1 MRVTKIL
8 SYQNPSVGFHLQVKH
23 KHLPLRDVKLLSRDS
38 IYKAGGGGGG
48 LLSYKRLLGIC
59 RLTGSQFH
67 DWSDYNGV
75 TFSKELLELGRKFLD
90 FWGK

>member
-38 IYKAGGGGGG
+38 IYKAGGGGVT
-48 LLSYKRLLGIC
+48 LLQEVIGDLPLDGVAISRLEWL
-59 RLTGSQFH
+59 
-67 DWSDYNGV
+67 
-75 TFSKELLELGRKFLD
+75 
-90 FWGK
+90 

>member
-38 IYKAGGGGGG
+38 IYKAGGGGRGY
-48 LLSYKRLLGIC
+48 S
-59 RLTGSQFH
+59 LTRGF
-67 DWSDYNGV
+67 WGFAAGRGRNFTTGV
-75 TFSKELLELGRKFLD
+75 TIMESHFQKSY
-90 FWGK
+90 

>member
-48 LLSYKRLLGIC
+48 G
-59 RLTGSQFH
+59 G
-67 DWSDYNGV
+67 WGGV
-75 TFSKELLELGRKFLD
+75 TLLQEVFGDLPLD
-90 FWGK
+90 GVAISRLE

>member
-38 IYKAGGGGGG
+38 IYKAGGGVT
-48 LLSYKRLLGIC
+48 LLQEVIGDLPLDGVAISRLEWL
-59 RLTGSQFH
+59 
-67 DWSDYNGV
+67 
-75 TFSKELLELGRKFLD
+75 
-90 FWGK
+90 

>member
-38 IYKAGGGGGG
+38 IYKAGGGGGYPPT
-48 LLSYKRLLGIC
+48 LLQEVMGDLPLDGVAISRLEWL
-59 RLTGSQFH
+59 
-67 DWSDYNGV
+67 
-75 TFSKELLELGRKFLD
+75 
-90 FWGK
+90 

>member
-38 IYKAGGGGGG
+38 IYKAGGVT
-48 LLSYKRLLGIC
+48 LLQEVIGDLPLDGVA
-59 RLTGSQFH
+59 FH

-75 TFSKELLELGRKFLD
+75 TFSKELLELGRKFSD

>member
-38 IYKAGGGGGG
+38 IYKAGGGGAGF
-48 LLSYKRLLGIC
+48 LYYKRVLGIC
-59 RLTGSQFH
+59 RWTGSQFH

-75 TFSKELLELGRKFLD
+75 TFSKELLELGRKFSD

>member
-38 IYKAGGGGGG
+38 IYKAGGGGVI
-48 LLSYKRLLGIC
+48 LLQEVIGDLPLDGVAISRLEWL
-59 RLTGSQFH
+59 
-67 DWSDYNGV
+67 
-75 TFSKELLELGRKFLD
+75 
-90 FWGK
+90 

>member
-38 IYKAGGGGGG
+38 IYKAGGGGVT
-48 LLSYKRLLGIC
+48 LLQEVMGDLPLDGVAISRLEWL
-59 RLTGSQFH
+59 
-67 DWSDYNGV
+67 
-75 TFSKELLELGRKFLD
+75 
-90 FWGK
+90 

>member
-38 IYKAGGGGGG
+38 IYKAGGGGVT
-48 LLSYKRLLGIC
+48 LLQEVFGDLPLDGVAISRLEWL
-59 RLTGSQFH
+59 
-67 DWSDYNGV
+67 
-75 TFSKELLELGRKFLD
+75 
-90 FWGK
+90 

>member
-48 LLSYKRLLGIC
+48 G
-59 RLTGSQFH
+59 
-67 DWSDYNGV
+67 GV
-75 TFSKELLELGRKFLD
+75 TLLQEVIGDLPLD
-90 FWGK
+90 GVAISRLEWL